1 MVLICNIF
9 GTKYRAN
16 LQRQANIKNSYQE
29 KLKKSAKVFHKNN
42 RGEKFTNGVIIWHQY
57 DEAGITKLSW
67 WDDVSFILNDYLVQV
82 AWIHPRMAFKDR
94 AEDDAHKKVAHLDS
108 GTDDFMGQSKPNYD
122 KIGRSRKK
130 MISRTLTGSFL
141 SSDWMQAFDAAYA
154 ETLKEADFQITPFI
168 KAEWVQ
174 HGCYVEICAPIEIQ
188 SERDLMVL
196 VNLVRKLLKRET
208 TLEQEFNDYAYAID
222 EWIAESERRSD

>member
-1 MVLICNIF
+1 M
-9 GTKYRAN
+9 
-16 LQRQANIKNSYQE
+16 KNSYQE
-29 KLKKSAKVFHKNN
+29 KLKISAKVFHKNN
-42 RGEKFTNGVIIWHQY
+42 HGENFTNGVIIQHQY
-57 DEAGITKLSW
+57 DETDMTKLSW

-108 GTDDFMGQSKPNYD
+108 GADAFIGQTEPNYV
-122 KIGRSRKK
+122 KVGQSRKK
-130 MISRTLTGSFL
+130 IISRTLTGSTI
-141 SSDWMQAFDAAYA
+141 SSDWMHAFDAAYA

-174 HGCYVEICAPIEIQ
+174 YGRFVEICAPIEIR
-188 SERDLMVL
+188 SERDLMAL

-208 TLEQEFNDYAYAID
+208 TLEQEFAGYVYAKD
-222 EWIAESERRSD
+222 EWIAESKRRRD

>member
-94 AEDDAHKKVAHLDS
+94 AEDNAHKKVAHLDS
-108 GTDDFMGQSKPNYD
+108 GADDFMGQSKPNYV
-122 KIGRSRKK
+122 KVGRSRKK

-168 KAEWVQ
+168 KVEWVQ